1 MNPANLPFDS
11 ETMLQGL
18 RAWVECESPTWDAR
32 AVDRM
37 LDLAARE
44 MAIMGATIERIAGR
58 QGFAGCVR
66 ARFPHPK
73 QGEPGILIAGHL
85 DTVHPVGTLEKLAW
99 RREGNKC
106 YGPGIFDMK
115 GGNYLTLEAIR
126 QLARAAFTTPLP
138 ITVLFT
144 PDEEVGTPSTR
155 DIIEAEAARNKY
167 VLVPEPGRANNGVV
181 TGRYAI
187 ARFNLEAI
195 GKPSHAG
202 ATLSSGRSAIREM
215 ARQIIA
221 IDGMTTEDCTFSVGI
236 VHGGQWVNCVATT
249 CTGEALSMAKRQADL
264 DRGVE
269 RMLALSGSS
278 NDVTFKVTRGVTRP
292 VWEPDAGTMALY
304 EQARSVAEE
313 HGRRAPAWQRRWRLR
328 RQFYRRDGHPHPGW
342 PGCSWR
348 RRSYAQRT
356 YRGRQSRRARPFD
369 GGLAGDADVSDC
381 TPHRSRNA
389 IASTRISDGDPC
401 SASGSVAIASRN
413 RFAIASS
420 GNDGAARH
428 AKRNCSPAC
437 ACHDDALNVLPTK
450 SIGRET

>member
-11 ETMLQGL
+11 EAMLQGL
-18 RAWVECESPTWDAR
+18 RGWVECESPTWDKS
-32 AVDRM
+32 AVERM
-37 LDLAARE
+37 LDLAARD

-66 ARFPHPK
+66 ARFPHPR

-85 DTVHPVGTLEKLAW
+85 DTVHPVGTIEKLKW

-106 YGPGIFDMK
+106 FGPGIFDMK
-115 GGNYLTLEAIR
+115 GGNYLSLEAIR

-167 VLVPEPGRANNGVV
+167 VLVPEPGRLNNGVV

-187 ARFNLEAI
+187 ARFNLEAV

-269 RMLALSGSS
+269 RMLALSGS
-278 NDVTFKVTRGVTRP
+278 V
-292 VWEPDAGTMALY
+292 
-304 EQARSVAEE
+304 
-313 HGRRAPAWQRRWRLR
+313 QRRDVHGNP
-328 RQFYRRDGHPHPGW
+328 RRDPPGV
-342 PGCSWR
+342 GAR
-348 RRSYAQRT
+348 RRHHGAVRK
-356 YRGRQSRRARPFD
+356 GARPCQAN
-369 GGLAGDADVSDC
+369 G
-381 TPHRSRNA
+381 P
-389 IASTRISDGDPC
+389 
-401 SASGSVAIASRN
+401 
-413 RFAIASS
+413 
-420 GNDGAARH
+420 
-428 AKRNCSPAC
+428 
-437 ACHDDALNVLPTK
+437 
-450 SIGRET
+450 